1 MKRLKQLLDQLT
13 LLYQIEVASADVLDN
28 HDLKIQELEAKL
40 VAANSKAASLEKRY
54 SELLMIMKEI
64 RRKLDSRQ

>member
-40 VAANSKAASLEKRY
+40 VAANSKITSLEKRY
-54 SELLMIMKEI
+54 SELLMIV
-64 RRKLDSRQ
+64 RDFNRKLQ